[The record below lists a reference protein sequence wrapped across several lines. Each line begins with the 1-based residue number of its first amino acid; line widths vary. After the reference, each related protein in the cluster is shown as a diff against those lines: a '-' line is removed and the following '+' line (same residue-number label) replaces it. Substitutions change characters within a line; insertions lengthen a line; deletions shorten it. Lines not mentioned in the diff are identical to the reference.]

1 MVVCNLASINVAKVH
16 TRADMKQVFP
26 TVMRILDNVITLNY
40 YPIKEAEMTA
50 LKYRSVGLGYLG
62 LAEYLA
68 VNKLSYDSAEARE
81 RVDKIFAEY
90 AYYTYR
96 ASVDLAKERG
106 AYQLFEGS
114 EYSKGILL
122 GRDKKW
128 FMKNTERGKDWEKL
142 FDDMKKSGV
151 RFGYHTAPA
160 PNTSTAGVVGTTAA
174 LLPIYKRYFVETN
187 LSAPTIRVAPKLDK
201 SNFWYYKEY
210 IQMDMNDVI
219 DMIGTVYKWVDQ
231 SISFEWMVDPSKV
244 SPAQMYGYYMK
255 AWEERIKTVY
265 YVRSLSAEIAD
276 NCVSCSG

>member
-1 MVVCNLASINVAKVH
+1 MVCNLASVNIAKVN
-16 TRADMKQVFP
+16 TREDMEKVFP

-50 LKYRSVGLGYLG
+50 MKYRSVGVGYLG

-68 VNKLSYDSAEARE
+68 VNHIAYDSAEARE
-81 RVDKIFAEY
+81 KVDKLFAEY
-90 AYYTYR
+90 AYHTYR
-96 ASVDLAKERG
+96 ASADLAQERG
-106 AYQLFEGS
+106 AYPLFEGS
-114 EYSKGILL
+114 EYQKGILL
-122 GRDKKW
+122 GQEEEW
-128 FMKNTERGKDWEKL
+128 FVKNTKRGAGWKKL
-142 FDDMKKSGV
+142 FKDMKKTGV

-174 LLPIYKRYFVETN
+174 LLPIYKKYFVETN
-187 LSAPTIRVAPKLDK
+187 LSAPTIRVAPKLDA

-219 DMIGTVYKWVDQ
+219 DMISVVYKWVDQ
-231 SISFEWMVDPSKV
+231 SVSFEWMVDPAKV
-244 SPAQMYGYYMK
+244 SPAQLYGYYIK
-255 AWEERIKTVY
+255 AHEQKIKTVY